1 MCMPTEGNLYI
12 CVINIYLMCC
22 IIYIYMHVIHY
33 IMQDYGLECFDIY
46 DVIFYLGLNQYV
58 YFAMA

>member
-1 MCMPTEGNLYI
+1 MHADGRKFIHLCDKHLFDVLYH
-12 CVINIYLMCC
+12 IY
-22 IIYIYMHVIHY
+22 VIHY